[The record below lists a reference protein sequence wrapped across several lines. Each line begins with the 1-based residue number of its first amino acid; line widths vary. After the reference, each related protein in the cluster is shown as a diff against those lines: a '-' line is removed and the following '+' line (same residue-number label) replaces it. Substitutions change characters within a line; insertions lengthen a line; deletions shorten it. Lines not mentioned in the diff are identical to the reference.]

1 MRAYKAGTSDD
12 GNGNA
17 RRVGALLVGLV
28 AILVIGLVLP
38 GGTVRASAQ
47 NPQYDEW
54 DFLNLINRERRTHG
68 LRPLAMIS
76 GARDV
81 ARSWSGVMAS
91 RNSLAHNPD
100 YANQLASR
108 YPNYRRLAEN
118 VGVGGGVP
126 SLHTAFMNSAGHRAN
141 VLGDFSYA
149 GVGVTW
155 SGTRLWVTVN
165 FVKDAGQQA
174 FTVRTPLSRVAGA
187 SDPDTSVLMSR
198 RLGPG
203 SARAVVVA
211 RTDGFADALAGGP
224 LATANRGPVLLTP
237 PNDVPANVVDE
248 ARRVLAPGGTVF
260 VLGGPAA
267 ISVGMEA
274 EFASAG
280 MTVRRLAG
288 PDRFATAAAIAPEVN
303 PSPQEAFVVS
313 GVSFPD
319 AVLAGAPAGHRRS
332 PILLVAPGSVPPAT
346 EAYLKA
352 HTNLP
357 RVVVGGTTVV
367 TETVARAAGS
377 RERIAGPDRYSTSA
391 AVSEKYFPGGN
402 RVALASG
409 LRFQDALLASAE
421 AGRDGYPVVLSASP
435 VPTPSYDYVG
445 RQANRWVFGL
455 VVGRAGHISDD
466 TVVLS
471 FS

>member
-1 MRAYKAGTSDD
+1 MLVAALLT
-12 GNGNA
+12 
-17 RRVGALLVGLV
+17 VGAMGVT
-28 AILVIGLVLP
+28 LP
-38 GGTVRASAQ
+38 GMVQASPQ

-54 DFLNLINRERRTHG
+54 DFLNLINRDRRAHG
-68 LRPLAMIS
+68 LRPLAMID
-76 GARDV
+76 GARHV
-81 ARSWSGVMAS
+81 ARSWSGAMAS
-91 RNSLAHNPD
+91 RNQLAHNPD
-100 YANQLASR
+100 YADQLASH
-108 YPNYRRLAEN
+108 YVNYRRLAEN
-118 VGVGGGVP
+118 VGVGGGVS
-126 SLHTAFMNSAGHRAN
+126 SLHDAFMKSPGHRAN
-141 VLGDFSYA
+141 VLGDFGYA
-149 GVGVTW
+149 GIGVTW
-155 SGTRLWVTVN
+155 AGSRLWVTVN
-165 FVKDAGQQA
+165 FVKDAGQLP
-174 FTVRTPLSRVAGA
+174 FTVRTPLSRVGGA
-187 SDPDTSVLMSR
+187 SDPDTSVLMSQ
-198 RLGPG
+198 RLAAG

-237 PNDVPANVVDE
+237 ANDVPSNVVNE

-260 VLGGPAA
+260 VLGGPVA
-267 ISVGMEA
+267 ISPAMEA
-274 EFASAG
+274 EFAGAG
-280 MTVRRLAG
+280 LAVRRLAG
-288 PDRFATAAAIAPEVN
+288 ADRFATAAAIAPEVN
-303 PSPQEAFVVS
+303 PAPSEAFLVS

-367 TETVARAAGS
+367 TDTVARAVGS

-421 AGRDGYPVVLSASP
+421 AGRDGYPVVLSGTP
-435 VPTPSYDYVG
+435 VPNPSYDYVA